1 MKKKRAASV
10 FFIAV
15 FLIILYFVLF
25 PYPLGRELVAHP
37 AWALDLSAA
46 PTNAAPAAT
55 SAADVPAA
63 PAYPFRLGA
72 LFGYVTGDGTLVR
85 SDRTLYDV
93 ALSRAGFINYA
104 RMGTDWLMLDPRGGR
119 RLSFS
124 GNGYPVLSEDGSR
137 VFVVSPDLEG
147 VREIDGSGDPAW
159 QRDFPAVITSL
170 SLDADHILVGL
181 LNGALQLLN
190 RQGAPVF
197 QTTLG
202 GSRIPVVYG
211 CAVSPNGS
219 MIASVS
225 GIDPQVLTVMERSGS
240 TYSVAEKRPLRTDF
254 RREARIAFSA
264 DSRYLV
270 YEDKD
275 SVGMFEPEEKRFAR
289 ISAPGM
295 LAATA
300 FLKDGRLA
308 AIASGRGNRI
318 DLRLVAPFLAG
329 VAAES
334 FPATD
339 FSLGTVDGQL
349 LLGIDG
355 RLLRVD
361 VEEL

>member
-15 FLIILYFVLF
+15 FLIILYFGLF
-25 PYPLGRELVAHP
+25 PYPVGREVVARP
-37 AWALDLSAA
+37 AWSLDLSAA
-46 PTNAAPAAT
+46 ASNAAPSP
-55 SAADVPAA
+55 SADPAA
-63 PAYPFRLGA
+63 LVYPFRLGGV
-72 LFGYVTGDGTLVR
+72 FGYVTGNGALVR
-85 SDRTLYDV
+85 ADRTLYGV
-93 ALSRAGFINYA
+93 TISPTGFINYA

-147 VREIDGSGDPAW
+147 IREIDGSNGDPAW

-170 SLDADHILVGL
+170 SLDADHLLVGL
-181 LNGALQLLN
+181 LNGTLQLLT
-190 RQGAPVF
+190 RHGAPVF
-197 QTTLG
+197 QTALG

-211 CAVSPNGS
+211 CSVSRDGS

-225 GIDPQVLTVMERSGS
+225 GIDPQVLTILARSGS
-240 TYSVAEKRPLRTDF
+240 SYSVMEKHAMRTDF
-254 RREARIAFSA
+254 RREARITFSA

-270 YEDKD
+270 FEDRD
-275 SVGMFEPEEKRFAR
+275 AVGLFEPEEKRFAR
-289 ISAPGM
+289 IGMPGN

-300 FLKDGRLA
+300 FLQDGRVAALA
-308 AIASGRGNRI
+308 SERGNHV
-318 DLRLVAPFLAG
+318 DLRLVAPFLTSIG
-329 VAAES
+329 SES
-334 FPATD
+334 FTAAD

-361 VEEL
+361 VGEL